1 MKLGVPDLI
10 TNSYFPAIA
19 AVELGFF
26 KDEGFDVDI
35 ELIYPNPVHALR
47 SGDIDLVAS
56 CAHDTLEAFPQWHGA
71 KLLMA
76 LSQYLYW
83 QLIVR
88 SNLKIRP
95 GNLNSLSGLRI
106 GAAKG
111 VDMVLIHLLK
121 EAGMDPSEHCIS
133 IEPVRHNEGE
143 SFGVTAA
150 QALKIGEIDGFWA
163 NAMGAETALRS
174 GVGSLVLDVRR
185 GIGPLRARHYTF
197 SALIGRDST
206 IRDRPEFVES
216 AIHAV
221 IRAQQALC
229 EAPELARKVGAR
241 VFPPAQ
247 AEMITDII
255 RRDVEFYD
263 ATISQE
269 SVHGVNQ
276 FSSAV
281 GLLTSPVSYQYIVS
295 DTLQRL
301 RSQTLGDHH

>member
-1 MKLGVPDLI
+1 MRLGVPDLV

-35 ELIYPNPVHALR
+35 ELIYPNPVEALR

-56 CAHDTLEAFPQWHGA
+56 CAHDILEAFPQWHGA

-76 LSQYLYW
+76 LSQHMYW
-83 QLIVR
+83 QLIMG
-88 SNLKIRP
+88 SHLQIRP
-95 GNLNSLSGLRI
+95 GDLNALAGLRI

-111 VDMVLIHLLK
+111 VDIVLIHLLK
-121 EAGMDPSEHCIS
+121 EARLDPKENGIS
-133 IEPVRHNEGE
+133 IGPVRHDPNA

-150 QALKIGEIDGFWA
+150 QALRTGEVDGFWA

-185 GIGPLRARHYTF
+185 GIGPSRARHYTF
-197 SALIGRDST
+197 SALIGRDDT
-206 IRDRPEFVES
+206 IRDKPEFVKS
-216 AIHAV
+216 AIRAV
-221 IRAQQALC
+221 VRAQQALF
-229 EAPELARKVGAR
+229 EMPELARKIGDSL
-241 VFPPAQ
+241 FPPAQ

-263 ATISQE
+263 ADISEE
-269 SVHGVNQ
+269 SIHGVNQ
-276 FSSAV
+276 FSRAM
-281 GLLTSPVSYQYIVS
+281 GLLTGPVSFQNIVA
-295 DTLQRL
+295 DTLQQL
-301 RSQTLGDHH
+301 QVHTLLNHH